1 MPYSVLI
8 AEMVLKWGIEYIG
21 AKISHN
27 KKLPIFAVLFF
38 QPNIFARYI
47 QVTFLD
53 DYTDYSG
60 TENYFITMLLFY
72 ITFKYLCIVLI

>member
-1 MPYSVLI
+1 MR
-8 AEMVLKWGIEYIG
+8 IEYID

-27 KKLPIFAVLFF
+27 KKLPIFLFF

-47 QVTFLD
+47 QVAFLD
-53 DYTDYSG
+53 DYTDHSC
-60 TENYFITMLLFY
+60 TENYFSNILLFY